1 MISRFLNHSIIY
13 NTMFGFIN
21 EGFDNLSNAISSKAH
36 RFGKEAGRFATG
48 LAKKAR
54 RSADSLGKKVKE
66 GARQAYNYGLD
77 HAKQIGDVAGKV
89 SDVAGYIQKGATA
102 VGAGIAA
109 TGVGL
114 PLAGVVE
121 GIGGLAGGV
130 SKVAG
135 GVQKGAEVV
144 EMAKKKGILTHAKK
158 GGGFSGAVH
167 LDKLGL

>member
-1 MISRFLNHSIIY
+1 MGFFDKIKSIGSSVY
-13 NTMFGFIN
+13 HKAQDLGKKVSH
-21 EGFDNLSNAISSKAH
+21 GVSN
-36 RFGKEAGRFATG
+36 
-48 LAKKAR
+48 
-54 RSADSLGKKVKE
+54 LGKKVKE

-89 SDVAGYIQKGATA
+89 SDVAGYVQKGATTA
-102 VGAGIAA
+102 GAFIGA
-109 TGVGL
+109 TGIGA
-114 PLAGVVE
+114 PLAGAIE
-121 GIGGLAGGV
+121 GVGALAGGV

-158 GGGFSGAVH
+158 GGGFGGAVH